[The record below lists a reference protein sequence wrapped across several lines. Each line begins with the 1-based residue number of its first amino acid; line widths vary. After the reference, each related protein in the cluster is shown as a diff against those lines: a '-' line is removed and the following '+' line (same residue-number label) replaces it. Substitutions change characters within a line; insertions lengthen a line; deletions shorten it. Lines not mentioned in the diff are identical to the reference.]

1 MSVMSLRL
9 GKEEIDII
17 SRLSKQKN
25 EAKSE
30 IARELLRE
38 GWVFYWLKLYSAKKV
53 SIGKMAEELDLSV
66 NEVLDLLSDFG
77 IESQIT
83 YDDYLQGFENLKA
96 LPPPNLL

>member
-30 IARELLRE
+30 IARELLRS

-53 SIGKMAEELDLSV
+53 SIGKMAEELSLSV

-77 IESQIT
+77 IESQVT
-83 YDDYLQGFENLKA
+83 YDDYLQGFENLRTLK
-96 LPPPNLL
+96 

>member
-38 GWVFYWLKLYSAKKV
+38 GWVFYWLKLYSTKKV
-53 SIGKMAEELDLSV
+53 SIGRMAEELDLSV
-66 NEVLDLLSDFG
+66 NEVLDLLSGFG

-83 YDDYLQGFENLKA
+83 YDDYLQGFENLKV
-96 LPPPNLL
+96 LQ